1 MCITPYI
8 SSLSREIY
16 RVLSSDAA
24 AISICSRGFFELVNM
39 VIVDFGVYLTGRF
52 DVTRAVF
59 ELQTSLDY
67 VCGIL
72 RANHP
77 IVCTLILRV
86 CLKCFG
92 VFGVVLPIIVPDVD
106 E

>member
-1 MCITPYI
+1 
-8 SSLSREIY
+8 
-16 RVLSSDAA
+16 
-24 AISICSRGFFELVNM
+24 M
-39 VIVDFGVYLTGRF
+39 VIVDIGDYLTGRF

-59 ELQTSLDY
+59 ELQTSLDH

-72 RANHP
+72 QANHP
-77 IVCTLILRV
+77 IVCMLILRV

-106 E
+106 D